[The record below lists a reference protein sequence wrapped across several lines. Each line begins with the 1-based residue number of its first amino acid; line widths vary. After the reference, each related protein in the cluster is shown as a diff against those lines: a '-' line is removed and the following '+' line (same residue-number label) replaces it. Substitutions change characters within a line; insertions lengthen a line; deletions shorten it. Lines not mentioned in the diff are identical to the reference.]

1 MSRRFK
7 SRNFRAVAQ
16 PDAEPTAPVV
26 LDDSNSYLDTFEN
39 VRKPLE
45 LNARRYAV
53 AESTVAAEFEEIDA
67 PAAGG

>member
-7 SRNFRAVAQ
+7 SRNHRAVAQ
-16 PDAEPTAPVV
+16 PDAEPSEPVV

-39 VRKPLE
+39 VRKPLT

-53 AESTVAAEFEEIDA
+53 AESTEAAEADDG
-67 PAAGG
+67 AGG